1 MTGEGYVLASG
12 LATGIESDLVAE
24 VAGVLEYYGC
34 DLGPLDA
41 DVAAHA
47 ILAARSWRERRAAEE
62 RRHASAR
69 ERSARETREILELA
83 EARVRTARR
92 ICDGIRDAM
101 AASLKGGGRA

>member
-1 MTGEGYVLASG
+1 MTGEGYVLRSG
-12 LATGIESDLVAE
+12 LATGIEADLVIE
-24 VAGVLEYYGC
+24 VAGVLGYYGC

-62 RRHASAR
+62 RRHVTAR

-83 EARVRTARR
+83 EARRRTVRRTA
-92 ICDGIRDAM
+92 DEALSDAM
-101 AASLKGGGRA
+101 MRIQGGRR

>member
-1 MTGEGYVLASG
+1 MTGEGYVLRSG
-12 LATGIESDLVAE
+12 LATGIEADLVAE

-69 ERSARETREILELA
+69 ERSQRETRQILELS

-92 ICDGIRDAM
+92 IVDGIKDAM